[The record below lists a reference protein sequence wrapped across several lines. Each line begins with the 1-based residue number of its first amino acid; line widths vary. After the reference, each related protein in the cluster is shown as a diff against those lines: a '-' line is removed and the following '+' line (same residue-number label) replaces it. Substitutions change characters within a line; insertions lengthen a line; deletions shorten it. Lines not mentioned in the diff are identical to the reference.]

1 MDYCN
6 YQLAITFQEKAIEA
20 WEGHGPS
27 AVDELKEAHR
37 LLEQLKKKAFGV
49 SDGTLMKA
57 LPLANSSESGFSS
70 TSQVGV
76 SAIERQRN
84 ATKMLNQ

>member
-1 MDYCN
+1 MGFFN
-6 YQLAITFQEKAIEA
+6 YQLAISFQEKAIEA

-27 AVDELKEAHR
+27 AVDDLKKAHR
-37 LLEQLKKKAFGV
+37 LLEQLKKKTSGV
-49 SDGTLMKA
+49 SYENMMKA
-57 LPLANSSESGFSS
+57 LLLANSSK
-70 TSQVGV
+70 QVIV